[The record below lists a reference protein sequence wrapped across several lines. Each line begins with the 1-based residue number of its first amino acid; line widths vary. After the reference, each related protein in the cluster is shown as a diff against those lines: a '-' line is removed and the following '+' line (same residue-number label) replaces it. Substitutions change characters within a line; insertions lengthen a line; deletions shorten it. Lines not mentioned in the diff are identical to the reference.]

1 LKECDGPMP
10 LPVRGVLAPLAQRFS
25 YTRRPPSAD
34 LERFVDFHWLVAWD
48 LRGEEPHVQ
57 STLPFPCVNIV
68 AADDGFL
75 VHGPVTKRYER
86 TLRDVGYG
94 IGTRIS
100 AGWFP
105 GFAHMPVWPLTDGS
119 RALDEVFGDA
129 GAALAQA
136 VDRAPIDEHIAAVE
150 QFLRSRLPEPD
161 HDAELAATIVAHML
175 AAPPNARVDA
185 VADRFGLTPRGLQ
198 RLFRH
203 YVGLTPKTV
212 LQRARAQEAAERVA
226 EGEDHG
232 ARLALDL
239 GYSDQAH
246 FINDFRAAVGRSPTR
261 YARAS
266 TANGQGP
273 SINPSTPSG
282 PAPSRRGDSVK
293 ASTHSPAAA
302 DGSSSDHRPPRKGTT
317 TSTSATPRR

>member
-10 LPVRGVLAPLAQRFS
+10 APARGVLAPLAPRFS
-25 YTRRPPSAD
+25 YTRRPPAPD
-34 LERFVDFHWLVAWD
+34 LRRFVDFHWLVAWD
-48 LRGEEPHVQ
+48 RRGEEPHVQ

-75 VHGPVTKRYER
+75 VHGPVTRRYER

-94 IGTRIS
+94 IGTRIA

-105 GFAHMPVWPLTDGS
+105 GFADMPVWPLTDG
-119 RALDEVFGDA
+119 ALTPEDVFGAA
-129 GAALAQA
+129 GAELARA
-136 VDRAPIDEHIAAVE
+136 VDGATVAEHVAAVE
-150 QFLRSRLPEPD
+150 AFLRDRLPAPD
-161 HDAELAATIVAHML
+161 PDAQLAATIVAHML
-175 AAPPNARVDA
+175 EAPATARVA
-185 VADRFGLTPRGLQ
+185 EVAQRFGLTTRGLQ

-226 EGEDHG
+226 EGDEGG
-232 ARLALDL
+232 ASLALEL

-246 FINDFRAAVGRSPTR
+246 FINDFRAAVGRSPSR

-266 TANGQGP
+266 TAKGQGP
-273 SINPSTPSG
+273 SIRPSTPSG
-282 PAPSRRGDSVK
+282 PAPSRRGASVR
-293 ASTHSPAAA
+293 ASAHSPAA
-302 DGSSSDHRPPRKGTT
+302 DEGTSIDHRPPRSGTT
-317 TSTSATPRR
+317 TSTSAPPRR